1 MLIPILIFVAIFALA
16 APLLIWMTGAQN
28 AAKKQKVAAVLDSAL
43 GRAPELK
50 QTDPGNFRK
59 SEAISNIPLLN
70 RVLQNLDIIPK
81 IAQLIRQAGMRWTPA
96 TFLLL
101 TATAMAIPTYLV
113 NLRTGSIL
121 IGLGVGVALGAA
133 PFGLVMFKRMQRFGK
148 FEAGL
153 PEALD
158 LIVSGLRAG
167 HSLSS
172 ALGLVTRE
180 CADPVGTEFRVA
192 FDEQNFGLD
201 MRNAL
206 DNLVARVPLQ
216 DLKMAVTAI
225 IIQRESGGNLAEVLE
240 KTAFMVR
247 ERFRLKRQV
256 RTHTAQGR
264 MTGLVL
270 TILPIALGFGLYLI
284 NPENES
290 LLWHRELG
298 IKLLIA
304 ATVSL
309 IIGTALIQ
317 KIVRLKV

>member
-1 MLIPILIFVAIFALA
+1 MWIPILIFVAIFALA
-16 APLLIWMTGAQN
+16 APLLIWMTGTQN
-28 AAKKQKVAAVLDSAL
+28 AAKKEKVAAVLDSAL
-43 GRAPELK
+43 GRAPESK
-50 QTDPGNFRK
+50 QTDPSNFRK
-59 SEAISNIPLLN
+59 SELVSNIPLLN
-70 RVLQNLDIIPK
+70 RALLKMDIIPK
-81 IAQLIRQAGMRWTPA
+81 IGQLIRQAGMRWTPA

-101 TATAMAIPTYLV
+101 TAAAIAVPGYLV
-113 NLRTGSIL
+113 DLRTGSIL
-121 IGLGVGVALGAA
+121 IALGVGAAMGAV
-133 PFGLVMFKRMQRFGK
+133 PIGFVMFRRMQRFGK

-180 CADPVGTEFRVA
+180 CPDPVSTEFRIA

-201 MRNAL
+201 MRTAL
-206 DNLVARVPLQ
+206 DNLVVRVPLQ
-216 DLKMAVTAI
+216 DLKMAITAI

-240 KTAFMVR
+240 KTAYMVR
-247 ERFRLKRQV
+247 ERFRLRRQV
-256 RTHTAQGR
+256 KTHTAQGR

-270 TILPIALGFGLYLI
+270 TFLPIALGFGLYLI

-290 LLWHRELG
+290 LLWRTDLG
-298 IKLLIA
+298 VKLLIA
-304 ATVSL
+304 AVISL